1 MNGFGSVSKAVFGV
15 LLLKTYSFAGI
26 VSNILLYTFA
36 LSDGRPI
43 RIVATPVFVQQKQE
57 FIMDN
62 LKPLKS
68 FLTDLI
74 TPIVQDAV
82 TNAIPDNIKTK
93 DKNPVPVQKITQMYG
108 ISQSKVYAMF
118 RTGELEKIKQGGLTF
133 VDTVQLESLMK
144 CEKLCA
150 KAPMKRK

>member
-1 MNGFGSVSKAVFGV
+1 M
-15 LLLKTYSFAGI
+15 
-26 VSNILLYTFA
+26 
-36 LSDGRPI
+36 SDGCST

-82 TNAIPDNIKTK
+82 TNAIPVNIKTK
-93 DKNPVPVQKITQMYG
+93 DKNPVVFYMLRGG
-108 ISQSKVYAMF
+108 IKRCVSAMH
-118 RTGELEKIKQGGLTF
+118 LL
-133 VDTVQLESLMK
+133 
-144 CEKLCA
+144 
-150 KAPMKRK
+150 

>member
-1 MNGFGSVSKAVFGV
+1 MC
-15 LLLKTYSFAGI
+15 I
-26 VSNILLYTFA
+26 VCNSLLYTFA

-93 DKNPVPVQKITQMYG
+93 DKNPVPVQKITEMYG
-108 ISQSKVYAMF
+108 ISQSKVYALF

-144 CEKLCA
+144 GEKLCA